1 MYIIYIIKYIK
12 RVGEW
17 LAQRGKVV
25 TPAYPANRGA
35 IVYMHFCVVYGGR
48 EIECNDFSG
57 MSCGR
62 EGRLRQK

>member
-35 IVYMHFCVVYGGR
+35 IVYMHFCVVYGGKG
-48 EIECNDFSG
+48 D
-57 MSCGR
+57 
-62 EGRLRQK
+62 